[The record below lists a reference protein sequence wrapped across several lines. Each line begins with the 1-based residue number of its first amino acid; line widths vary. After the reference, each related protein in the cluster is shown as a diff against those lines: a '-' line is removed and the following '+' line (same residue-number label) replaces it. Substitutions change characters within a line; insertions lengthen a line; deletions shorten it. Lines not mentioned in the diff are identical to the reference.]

1 MLIVQMQKKS
11 KKLKETKYKEMF
23 EKLKEK
29 ITSKNLLPFL
39 LFLIILINYIPLI
52 QVNIETKKSFAVE
65 IKPMVIAMAIE
76 CVILVLYYIKKIKIT
91 KEVII
96 NLILLLVVTIA
107 STTIQVIAYQNN
119 DYEIL
124 DFANI
129 ACKFVNVLLLFVLI
143 FSLKIE
149 EKYLNTFMNCIVLM
163 GIAACI
169 QNMILYWNDILIHL
183 KLVESE
189 AKGYAVKSFFAH
201 KNQFALYL
209 FSAIVA
215 IVFLF
220 QKKSKVWYKIFLSL
234 AFVLFWYNLVLTFS
248 RTGTAVALIFLALWF
263 LFTNKIK
270 FRYKIIIG
278 ILGVVCLY
286 FGVNKL
292 NEYNPELLNRIL
304 RLNTVKTFTG
314 RTKFWDLAE
323 EELLLNTT
331 NSVFGIG
338 RFKAERLIE
347 KYNVTQ
353 FHNTYV
359 EFLVSGGIIELAY
372 FAILYLIII
381 IKLLRS
387 KIGWKY
393 KSIYLSMFLS
403 YAIYMYFE
411 SLGRFSIG
419 CSDTLCLIFFVT
431 IPLLHANCIP
441 EENEDSK
448 KDKEK
453 KQRGKRYKDTLEKEV
468 KLENDVEKVEADN
481 LENVEKVEEI

>member
-1 MLIVQMQKKS
+1 M
-11 KKLKETKYKEMF
+11 KEKKYKMF
-23 EKLKEK
+23 KKIKEK

-39 LFLIILINYIPLI
+39 LFLIILINFIPLI
-52 QVNIETKKSFAVE
+52 QVNINTKKSFAVE
-65 IKPMVIAMAIE
+65 VKPMVIAMAIE
-76 CVILVLYYIKKIKIT
+76 CIILALYYIKKIKIS

-96 NLILLLVVTIA
+96 NLIVLLVVTIA
-107 STTIQVIAYQNN
+107 STTIQIIAYQNN

-129 ACKFVNVLLLFVLI
+129 ACKFVNIFLLFILVLG
-143 FSLKIE
+143 LKIE
-149 EKYLNTFMNCIVLM
+149 EKYLNVFMNCIVIM
-163 GIAACI
+163 GIVACV

-183 KLVESE
+183 KLIASE
-189 AKGYAVKSFFAH
+189 KNAYLPKSFFAH

-209 FSAIVA
+209 FTAIVA
-215 IVFLF
+215 IIFLF
-220 QKKSKVWYKIFLSL
+220 QKKSKVWYKIFLSV
-234 AFVLFWYNLVLTFS
+234 AFVLFWFNLVLTFS
-248 RTGTAVALIFLALWF
+248 RTGTAVALIFFALWF
-263 LFTNKIK
+263 LLTNKIK
-270 FRYKIIIG
+270 IKYKIIIG
-278 ILGVVCLY
+278 ILGIVCLC

-323 EELLLNTT
+323 EELLLNNT
-331 NSVFGIG
+331 NTIFGIG

-359 EFLVSGGIIELAY
+359 EFLVSGGIIELVY
-372 FAILYLIII
+372 FVVLYLIII

-387 KIGWKY
+387 KINWKY

-431 IPLLHANCIP
+431 IPLIHANCIP
-441 EENEDSK
+441 EENEDLTVN
-448 KDKEK
+448 KEK
-453 KQRGKRYKDTLEKEV
+453 KQRGKKRKSA
-468 KLENDVEKVEADN
+468 LENDVKIETDVKQMHEESFEK
-481 LENVEKVEEI
+481 VEKVEEI